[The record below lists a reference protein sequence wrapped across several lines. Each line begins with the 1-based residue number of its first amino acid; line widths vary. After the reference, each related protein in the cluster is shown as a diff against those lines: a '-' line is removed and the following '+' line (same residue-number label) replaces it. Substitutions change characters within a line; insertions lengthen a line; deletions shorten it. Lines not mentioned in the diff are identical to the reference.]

1 MKNPD
6 ISFAN
11 SNNDDER
18 NERSSGAHATS
29 SGAPLVRWV
38 RLRRDARPQTRD
50 PRCVQGTSPPPSTYS
65 TRRPATGPRRSSS
78 RPNAGA
84 SRLRALTD
92 RAPPLLLLVT
102 RPRPQARREAS
113 LPKVKLIR
121 ALQDDAIRRRRE
133 KVYDATSMAVTARLL
148 EINPEV
154 LTAWNFRR
162 EAIVLA
168 GDETRASGRRV
179 SSEHR
184 TNDPERT
191 HSFAPTLADELAL
204 TERCLRKNPK
214 SYPAWHHRKWCV
226 ARRVYGLKTETDA
239 ETESH
244 LHATGFAD
252 ERGFPVASLLATELA
267 MAQTLLDLDDRN
279 FHGWG
284 YRRFVTSLANGGALE
299 TRSAARDWRA
309 RDSGENAEKTRSVFD
324 ARSRSRSCDRKRR
337 SLRGLRACGAAVQR
351 GENRTQLLQLL
362 RLAPSRREP
371 AARVRG
377 SDERTRREP
386 RRRRSRGRL
395 GERVRVRAAGV
406 LHRAGGP
413 GGVDVPPVAHRA
425 DKKRKR
431 GFAAPGEDAGP
442 PPPRAAKARRSGRR
456 SRRPTR
462 ALLLGARLQVAGPDA
477 RQAVRLAGHGG
488 GRGRERGA
496 RFAELARLDPA
507 RRGFCDC
514 CRV

>member
-1 MKNPD
+1 M
-6 ISFAN
+6 
-11 SNNDDER
+11 
-18 NERSSGAHATS
+18 
-29 SGAPLVRWV
+29 
-38 RLRRDARPQTRD
+38 
-50 PRCVQGTSPPPSTYS
+50 
-65 TRRPATGPRRSSS
+65 
-78 RPNAGA
+78 
-84 SRLRALTD
+84 
-92 RAPPLLLLVT
+92 T

-168 GDETRASGRRV
+168 GDETRRGPRRV

-284 YRRFVTSLANGGALE
+284 YRRFVTSLAIKKNERALE
-299 TRSAARDWRA
+299 TRSARRA
-309 RDSGENAEKTRSVFD
+309 TERETPERTLKKPEVSSNVFD
-324 ARSRSRSCDRKRR
+324 HDRDRR
-337 SLRGLRACGAAVQR
+337 ATV
-351 GENRTQLLQLL
+351 
-362 RLAPSRREP
+362 
-371 AARVRG
+371 
-377 SDERTRREP
+377 SDELSVVSARAELRFSEAKI
-386 RRRRSRGRL
+386 
-395 GERVRVRAAGV
+395 ERNFSNYSAWHHRAAN
-406 LHRAGGP
+406 LPRAYAGP
-413 GGVDVPPVAHRA
+413 TNGLGASRDGGVPADVLANEYAFVRQAFFTEPEDQAGWMYHRWLTA
-425 DKKRKR
+425 QTKNANEA
-431 GFAAPGEDAGP
+431 FAAPGEDAAAAAA
-442 PPPRAAKARRSGRR
+442 AAKRDVFAGEAD
-456 SRRPTR
+456 
-462 ALLLGARLQVAGPDA
+462 ALRELCALEPDCKWPALTLARLCDLQDTEAGA
-477 RQAVRLAGHGG
+477 AESA
-488 GRGRERGA
+488 A

-507 RRGFCDC
+507 RRGFYCDC

>member
-1 MKNPD
+1 M
-6 ISFAN
+6 
-11 SNNDDER
+11 
-18 NERSSGAHATS
+18 
-29 SGAPLVRWV
+29 
-38 RLRRDARPQTRD
+38 
-50 PRCVQGTSPPPSTYS
+50 
-65 TRRPATGPRRSSS
+65 
-78 RPNAGA
+78 
-84 SRLRALTD
+84 TD

-113 LPKVKLIR
+113 LPKVTLIR

-168 GDETRASGRRV
+168 GDKTRRGPRRV

-284 YRRFVTSLANGGALE
+284 YRRFVTSLAIKKNERALE
-299 TRSAARDWRA
+299 TRSARRA
-309 RDSGENAEKTRSVFD
+309 TERETPERTLKKKPEVSSNVFD
-324 ARSRSRSCDRKRR
+324 HDRD
-337 SLRGLRACGAAVQR
+337 RATV
-351 GENRTQLLQLL
+351 
-362 RLAPSRREP
+362 
-371 AARVRG
+371 
-377 SDERTRREP
+377 SDEASVVSARAELRFSEAKI
-386 RRRRSRGRL
+386 
-395 GERVRVRAAGV
+395 ERNFSNYSAWHHRAAN
-406 LHRAGGP
+406 LPRAFAGP
-413 GGVDVPPVAHRA
+413 TNGLGASRDGGVPADVLANEYAFVRQAFFTEPEDQAGWMYHRWLTA
-425 DKKRKR
+425 QTKNANEA
-431 GFAAPGEDAGP
+431 FAAPGEDAAAAAA
-442 PPPRAAKARRSGRR
+442 AAKRDVFAGEAD
-456 SRRPTR
+456 
-462 ALLLGARLQVAGPDA
+462 ALRELCALEPDCKWPALTLARLCDLQDTEAGA
-477 RQAVRLAGHGG
+477 AESA
-488 GRGRERGA
+488 A

-507 RRGFCDC
+507 RRGFYCDC

>member
-1 MKNPD
+1 M
-6 ISFAN
+6 
-11 SNNDDER
+11 
-18 NERSSGAHATS
+18 
-29 SGAPLVRWV
+29 
-38 RLRRDARPQTRD
+38 
-50 PRCVQGTSPPPSTYS
+50 
-65 TRRPATGPRRSSS
+65 
-78 RPNAGA
+78 
-84 SRLRALTD
+84 
-92 RAPPLLLLVT
+92 T

-168 GDETRASGRRV
+168 GDETRRGPRRV

-284 YRRFVTSLANGGALE
+284 YRRFVTSLAIKKNERALE
-299 TRSAARDWRA
+299 TRSARRA
-309 RDSGENAEKTRSVFD
+309 TERETPERTLKKPEVSSNVFD
-324 ARSRSRSCDRKRR
+324 HDRDRR
-337 SLRGLRACGAAVQR
+337 ATV
-351 GENRTQLLQLL
+351 
-362 RLAPSRREP
+362 
-371 AARVRG
+371 
-377 SDERTRREP
+377 SDELSVVSARAELRFSEAKI
-386 RRRRSRGRL
+386 
-395 GERVRVRAAGV
+395 ERNFSNYSAWHHRAAN
-406 LHRAGGP
+406 LPRAFAGP
-413 GGVDVPPVAHRA
+413 TNGLGASRDGGVPADVLANEYAFVRQAFFTEPEDQAGWMYHRWLTA
-425 DKKRKR
+425 QTKNANEA
-431 GFAAPGEDAGP
+431 FAAPGEDAAAAAA
-442 PPPRAAKARRSGRR
+442 AAKRDVFAGEAD
-456 SRRPTR
+456 
-462 ALLLGARLQVAGPDA
+462 ALRELCALEPDCKWPALTLARLCDLQDTEAGA
-477 RQAVRLAGHGG
+477 AESA
-488 GRGRERGA
+488 A

-507 RRGFCDC
+507 RRGFYCDC

>member
-1 MKNPD
+1 M
-6 ISFAN
+6 
-11 SNNDDER
+11 
-18 NERSSGAHATS
+18 
-29 SGAPLVRWV
+29 
-38 RLRRDARPQTRD
+38 
-50 PRCVQGTSPPPSTYS
+50 
-65 TRRPATGPRRSSS
+65 
-78 RPNAGA
+78 
-84 SRLRALTD
+84 
-92 RAPPLLLLVT
+92 T

-168 GDETRASGRRV
+168 GDETRRGPRRV

-284 YRRFVTSLANGGALE
+284 YRRFVTSLAIKKNERALE
-299 TRSAARDWRA
+299 TRSARRA
-309 RDSGENAEKTRSVFD
+309 TERETPERTLKKKPEVSSNVFD
-324 ARSRSRSCDRKRR
+324 HDRD
-337 SLRGLRACGAAVQR
+337 RATV
-351 GENRTQLLQLL
+351 
-362 RLAPSRREP
+362 
-371 AARVRG
+371 
-377 SDERTRREP
+377 SDEASVVSARAELRFSEAKI
-386 RRRRSRGRL
+386 
-395 GERVRVRAAGV
+395 ERNFSNYSAWHHRAAN
-406 LHRAGGP
+406 LPRAYAGP
-413 GGVDVPPVAHRA
+413 TNGLGASRDGGVPADVLANEYAFVRQAFFTEPEDQAGWMYHRWLTA
-425 DKKRKR
+425 QTKNANEA
-431 GFAAPGEDAGP
+431 FAAPGEDAAAAAA
-442 PPPRAAKARRSGRR
+442 AAKRDVFAGEAD
-456 SRRPTR
+456 
-462 ALLLGARLQVAGPDA
+462 ALRELCALEPDCKWPALTLARLCDLQDTEAGA
-477 RQAVRLAGHGG
+477 AESA
-488 GRGRERGA
+488 A

-507 RRGFCDC
+507 RRGFYCDC

>member
-1 MKNPD
+1 M
-6 ISFAN
+6 
-11 SNNDDER
+11 
-18 NERSSGAHATS
+18 
-29 SGAPLVRWV
+29 
-38 RLRRDARPQTRD
+38 
-50 PRCVQGTSPPPSTYS
+50 
-65 TRRPATGPRRSSS
+65 
-78 RPNAGA
+78 
-84 SRLRALTD
+84 
-92 RAPPLLLLVT
+92 T

-168 GDETRASGRRV
+168 GDETRRGPRRV

-284 YRRFVTSLANGGALE
+284 YRRFVTSLAIKKNERALE
-299 TRSAARDWRA
+299 TRSARRA
-309 RDSGENAEKTRSVFD
+309 TERETPERTLKKKPEVSSNVFD
-324 ARSRSRSCDRKRR
+324 HDRD
-337 SLRGLRACGAAVQR
+337 RATV
-351 GENRTQLLQLL
+351 
-362 RLAPSRREP
+362 
-371 AARVRG
+371 
-377 SDERTRREP
+377 SDEASVVSARAELRFSEAKI
-386 RRRRSRGRL
+386 
-395 GERVRVRAAGV
+395 ERNFSNYSAWHHRAAN
-406 LHRAGGP
+406 LPRAYAGP
-413 GGVDVPPVAHRA
+413 TNGLGASRDGGVPADVLANEYAFVRQAFFTEPEDQAGWMYHRWLTA
-425 DKKRKR
+425 QTKNANEA
-431 GFAAPGEDAGP
+431 FAAPGEDAAAAA
-442 PPPRAAKARRSGRR
+442 AAKRDVFAGEAD
-456 SRRPTR
+456 
-462 ALLLGARLQVAGPDA
+462 ALRELCALEPDCKWPALTLARLCDLQDTEAGA
-477 RQAVRLAGHGG
+477 AESA
-488 GRGRERGA
+488 A

-507 RRGFCDC
+507 RRGFYCDC

>member
-1 MKNPD
+1 M
-6 ISFAN
+6 
-11 SNNDDER
+11 
-18 NERSSGAHATS
+18 
-29 SGAPLVRWV
+29 
-38 RLRRDARPQTRD
+38 
-50 PRCVQGTSPPPSTYS
+50 
-65 TRRPATGPRRSSS
+65 
-78 RPNAGA
+78 
-84 SRLRALTD
+84 TD

-168 GDETRASGRRV
+168 GDETRRGPRRV

-226 ARRVYGLKTETDA
+226 ARRVYGVKTETDA

-284 YRRFVTSLANGGALE
+284 YRRFVTSLAIKKNERALE
-299 TRSAARDWRA
+299 TRSARRA
-309 RDSGENAEKTRSVFD
+309 TERETPERTLKKKPEVSSNVFD
-324 ARSRSRSCDRKRR
+324 HDRD
-337 SLRGLRACGAAVQR
+337 RATV
-351 GENRTQLLQLL
+351 
-362 RLAPSRREP
+362 
-371 AARVRG
+371 
-377 SDERTRREP
+377 SDEASVVSARAELRFSEAKI
-386 RRRRSRGRL
+386 
-395 GERVRVRAAGV
+395 ERNFSNYSAWHHRAAN
-406 LHRAGGP
+406 LPRAFAGP
-413 GGVDVPPVAHRA
+413 TNGLGASRDGGVPADVLANEYAFVRQAFFTEPEDQAGWMYHRWLTA
-425 DKKRKR
+425 QTKNANEA
-431 GFAAPGEDAGP
+431 FAAPGEDAAAAAA
-442 PPPRAAKARRSGRR
+442 AAKRDVFAGEAD
-456 SRRPTR
+456 
-462 ALLLGARLQVAGPDA
+462 ALRELCALEPDCKWPALTLARLCDLQDTEAGA
-477 RQAVRLAGHGG
+477 AESA
-488 GRGRERGA
+488 A

-507 RRGFCDC
+507 RRGFYCDC

>member
-1 MKNPD
+1 M
-6 ISFAN
+6 
-11 SNNDDER
+11 
-18 NERSSGAHATS
+18 
-29 SGAPLVRWV
+29 
-38 RLRRDARPQTRD
+38 
-50 PRCVQGTSPPPSTYS
+50 
-65 TRRPATGPRRSSS
+65 
-78 RPNAGA
+78 
-84 SRLRALTD
+84 
-92 RAPPLLLLVT
+92 T

-168 GDETRASGRRV
+168 GDETRRGPRRV

-284 YRRFVTSLANGGALE
+284 YRRFVTSLAIKKNERALE
-299 TRSAARDWRA
+299 TRSARRA
-309 RDSGENAEKTRSVFD
+309 TERETPERTLKKKPEVSSNVFD
-324 ARSRSRSCDRKRR
+324 HDRD
-337 SLRGLRACGAAVQR
+337 RATV
-351 GENRTQLLQLL
+351 
-362 RLAPSRREP
+362 
-371 AARVRG
+371 
-377 SDERTRREP
+377 SDELSVVSARAELRFSEAKI
-386 RRRRSRGRL
+386 
-395 GERVRVRAAGV
+395 ERNFSNYSAWHHRAAN
-406 LHRAGGP
+406 LPRAYAGP
-413 GGVDVPPVAHRA
+413 TNGLGASRDGGVPADVLANEYAFVRQAFFTEPEDQAGWMYHRWLTA
-425 DKKRKR
+425 QTKNANEA
-431 GFAAPGEDAGP
+431 FAAPGEDAAAAAA
-442 PPPRAAKARRSGRR
+442 AAKRDVFAGEAD
-456 SRRPTR
+456 
-462 ALLLGARLQVAGPDA
+462 ALRELCALEPDCKWPALTLARLCDLQDTEAGA
-477 RQAVRLAGHGG
+477 AESA
-488 GRGRERGA
+488 A

-507 RRGFCDC
+507 RRGFYCDC

>member
-1 MKNPD
+1 M
-6 ISFAN
+6 
-11 SNNDDER
+11 
-18 NERSSGAHATS
+18 
-29 SGAPLVRWV
+29 
-38 RLRRDARPQTRD
+38 
-50 PRCVQGTSPPPSTYS
+50 
-65 TRRPATGPRRSSS
+65 
-78 RPNAGA
+78 
-84 SRLRALTD
+84 
-92 RAPPLLLLVT
+92 T

-168 GDETRASGRRV
+168 GDETRRGPRRV

-226 ARRVYGLKTETDA
+226 ARRVYGVKTETDA

-252 ERGFPVASLLATELA
+252 ERGFPVASLLATELE

-284 YRRFVTSLANGGALE
+284 YRRFVTSLAIKKNERALE
-299 TRSAARDWRA
+299 TRSARRA
-309 RDSGENAEKTRSVFD
+309 TERETPERTLKKKPEVSSNVFD
-324 ARSRSRSCDRKRR
+324 HDRD
-337 SLRGLRACGAAVQR
+337 RATV
-351 GENRTQLLQLL
+351 
-362 RLAPSRREP
+362 
-371 AARVRG
+371 
-377 SDERTRREP
+377 SDEASVVSARAELRFSEAKI
-386 RRRRSRGRL
+386 
-395 GERVRVRAAGV
+395 ERNFSNYSAWHHRAAN
-406 LHRAGGP
+406 LPRAFAGP
-413 GGVDVPPVAHRA
+413 TNGLGASRDGGVPADVLANEYAFVRQAFFTEPEDQAGWMYHRWLTA
-425 DKKRKR
+425 QTKNANEA
-431 GFAAPGEDAGP
+431 FAAPGEDAAAAAA
-442 PPPRAAKARRSGRR
+442 AAKRDVFAGEAD
-456 SRRPTR
+456 
-462 ALLLGARLQVAGPDA
+462 ALRELCALEPDCKWPALTLARLCDLQDTEAGA
-477 RQAVRLAGHGG
+477 AESA
-488 GRGRERGA
+488 A

-507 RRGFCDC
+507 RRGFYCDC

>member
-1 MKNPD
+1 M
-6 ISFAN
+6 
-11 SNNDDER
+11 
-18 NERSSGAHATS
+18 
-29 SGAPLVRWV
+29 
-38 RLRRDARPQTRD
+38 
-50 PRCVQGTSPPPSTYS
+50 
-65 TRRPATGPRRSSS
+65 
-78 RPNAGA
+78 
-84 SRLRALTD
+84 
-92 RAPPLLLLVT
+92 T

-168 GDETRASGRRV
+168 GDKTRRGPRRV

-284 YRRFVTSLANGGALE
+284 YRRFVTSLAIKKNERALE
-299 TRSAARDWRA
+299 TRSARRA
-309 RDSGENAEKTRSVFD
+309 TERETPERTLKKPEVSSNVFD
-324 ARSRSRSCDRKRR
+324 HDRD
-337 SLRGLRACGAAVQR
+337 RATV
-351 GENRTQLLQLL
+351 
-362 RLAPSRREP
+362 
-371 AARVRG
+371 
-377 SDERTRREP
+377 SDEASVVSARAELRFSEAKI
-386 RRRRSRGRL
+386 
-395 GERVRVRAAGV
+395 ERNFSNYSAWHHRAAN
-406 LHRAGGP
+406 LPRAFAGP
-413 GGVDVPPVAHRA
+413 TNGLGASRDGGVPADVLANEYAFVRQAFFTEPEDQAGWMYHRWLTA
-425 DKKRKR
+425 QTKNANEA
-431 GFAAPGEDAGP
+431 FAAPGEDAAAAAA
-442 PPPRAAKARRSGRR
+442 AAKRDVFAGEAD
-456 SRRPTR
+456 
-462 ALLLGARLQVAGPDA
+462 ALRELCALEPDCKWPALTLARLCDLQDTEAGA
-477 RQAVRLAGHGG
+477 AESA
-488 GRGRERGA
+488 A

-507 RRGFCDC
+507 RRGFYCDC

>member
-1 MKNPD
+1 M
-6 ISFAN
+6 
-11 SNNDDER
+11 
-18 NERSSGAHATS
+18 
-29 SGAPLVRWV
+29 
-38 RLRRDARPQTRD
+38 
-50 PRCVQGTSPPPSTYS
+50 
-65 TRRPATGPRRSSS
+65 
-78 RPNAGA
+78 
-84 SRLRALTD
+84 
-92 RAPPLLLLVT
+92 T

-168 GDETRASGRRV
+168 GDETRRGPRRV

-184 TNDPERT
+184 TNDRERT
-191 HSFAPTLADELAL
+191 DSFAPTLADELAL

-284 YRRFVTSLANGGALE
+284 YRRFVTSLAIKKNERALE
-299 TRSAARDWRA
+299 TRSARRA
-309 RDSGENAEKTRSVFD
+309 TERETPERTLKKKPEVSSNVFD
-324 ARSRSRSCDRKRR
+324 HDRD
-337 SLRGLRACGAAVQR
+337 RATV
-351 GENRTQLLQLL
+351 
-362 RLAPSRREP
+362 
-371 AARVRG
+371 
-377 SDERTRREP
+377 SDEASVVSARAELRFSEAKI
-386 RRRRSRGRL
+386 
-395 GERVRVRAAGV
+395 ERNFSNYSAWHHRAAN
-406 LHRAGGP
+406 LPRAFAGP
-413 GGVDVPPVAHRA
+413 TNGLGASRDGGVPADVLANEYAFVRQAFFTEPEDQAGWMYHRWLTA
-425 DKKRKR
+425 QTKNANEA
-431 GFAAPGEDAGP
+431 FAAPGEDAAAAAA
-442 PPPRAAKARRSGRR
+442 AAKRDVFAGEAD
-456 SRRPTR
+456 
-462 ALLLGARLQVAGPDA
+462 ALRELCALEPDCKWPALTLARLCDLQDTEAGA
-477 RQAVRLAGHGG
+477 AESA
-488 GRGRERGA
+488 A

-507 RRGFCDC
+507 RRGFYCDC

>member
-1 MKNPD
+1 M
-6 ISFAN
+6 
-11 SNNDDER
+11 
-18 NERSSGAHATS
+18 
-29 SGAPLVRWV
+29 
-38 RLRRDARPQTRD
+38 
-50 PRCVQGTSPPPSTYS
+50 
-65 TRRPATGPRRSSS
+65 
-78 RPNAGA
+78 
-84 SRLRALTD
+84 
-92 RAPPLLLLVT
+92 T

-168 GDETRASGRRV
+168 GDETRRGPRRV

-252 ERGFPVASLLATELA
+252 ERGFPVASLLATELE

-284 YRRFVTSLANGGALE
+284 YRRFVTSLAIKKNERALE
-299 TRSAARDWRA
+299 TRSARRA
-309 RDSGENAEKTRSVFD
+309 TERETPERTLKKKPEVSSNVFD
-324 ARSRSRSCDRKRR
+324 HDRD
-337 SLRGLRACGAAVQR
+337 RATV
-351 GENRTQLLQLL
+351 
-362 RLAPSRREP
+362 
-371 AARVRG
+371 
-377 SDERTRREP
+377 SDEASVVSARAELRFSEAKI
-386 RRRRSRGRL
+386 
-395 GERVRVRAAGV
+395 ERNFSNYSAWHHRAAN
-406 LHRAGGP
+406 LPRAFAGP
-413 GGVDVPPVAHRA
+413 TNGLGASRDGGVPADVLANEYAFVRQAFFTEPEDQAGWMYHRWLTA
-425 DKKRKR
+425 QTKNANEA
-431 GFAAPGEDAGP
+431 FAAPGEDAAAAAA
-442 PPPRAAKARRSGRR
+442 AAKRDVFAGEAD
-456 SRRPTR
+456 
-462 ALLLGARLQVAGPDA
+462 ALRELCALEPDCKWPALTLARLCDLQDTEAGA
-477 RQAVRLAGHGG
+477 AESA
-488 GRGRERGA
+488 A

-507 RRGFCDC
+507 RRGFYCDC

>member
-1 MKNPD
+1 M
-6 ISFAN
+6 
-11 SNNDDER
+11 
-18 NERSSGAHATS
+18 
-29 SGAPLVRWV
+29 
-38 RLRRDARPQTRD
+38 
-50 PRCVQGTSPPPSTYS
+50 
-65 TRRPATGPRRSSS
+65 
-78 RPNAGA
+78 
-84 SRLRALTD
+84 
-92 RAPPLLLLVT
+92 T

-168 GDETRASGRRV
+168 GDKTRRGPRRV

-252 ERGFPVASLLATELA
+252 ERGFPVASLLATELE

-284 YRRFVTSLANGGALE
+284 YRRFVTSLAIKKNERALE
-299 TRSAARDWRA
+299 TRSARRA
-309 RDSGENAEKTRSVFD
+309 TERETPERTLKKKPEVSSNVFD
-324 ARSRSRSCDRKRR
+324 HDRD
-337 SLRGLRACGAAVQR
+337 RATV
-351 GENRTQLLQLL
+351 
-362 RLAPSRREP
+362 
-371 AARVRG
+371 
-377 SDERTRREP
+377 SDEASVVSARAELRFSEAKI
-386 RRRRSRGRL
+386 
-395 GERVRVRAAGV
+395 ERNFSNYSAWHHRAAN
-406 LHRAGGP
+406 LPRAFAGP
-413 GGVDVPPVAHRA
+413 TNGLGASRDGGVPADVLANEYAFVRQAFFTEPEDQAGWMYHRWLTA
-425 DKKRKR
+425 QTKNANEA
-431 GFAAPGEDAGP
+431 FAAPGEDAAAAAA
-442 PPPRAAKARRSGRR
+442 AAKRDVFAGEAD
-456 SRRPTR
+456 
-462 ALLLGARLQVAGPDA
+462 ALRELCALEPDCKWPALTLARLCDLQDTEAGA
-477 RQAVRLAGHGG
+477 AESA
-488 GRGRERGA
+488 A

-507 RRGFCDC
+507 RRGFYCDC

>member
-1 MKNPD
+1 M
-6 ISFAN
+6 
-11 SNNDDER
+11 
-18 NERSSGAHATS
+18 
-29 SGAPLVRWV
+29 
-38 RLRRDARPQTRD
+38 
-50 PRCVQGTSPPPSTYS
+50 
-65 TRRPATGPRRSSS
+65 
-78 RPNAGA
+78 
-84 SRLRALTD
+84 
-92 RAPPLLLLVT
+92 
-102 RPRPQARREAS
+102 
-113 LPKVKLIR
+113 KLIR

-168 GDETRASGRRV
+168 GDETRRGPRRV

-284 YRRFVTSLANGGALE
+284 YRRFVTSLAIKKNERALE
-299 TRSAARDWRA
+299 TRSARRA
-309 RDSGENAEKTRSVFD
+309 TERETPERTLKKPEVSSNVFD
-324 ARSRSRSCDRKRR
+324 HDRD
-337 SLRGLRACGAAVQR
+337 RATV
-351 GENRTQLLQLL
+351 
-362 RLAPSRREP
+362 
-371 AARVRG
+371 
-377 SDERTRREP
+377 SDELSVVSARAELRFSEAKI
-386 RRRRSRGRL
+386 
-395 GERVRVRAAGV
+395 ERNFSNYSAWHHRAAN
-406 LHRAGGP
+406 LPRAYAGP
-413 GGVDVPPVAHRA
+413 TNGLGASRDGGVPADVLANEYAFVRQAFFTEPEDQAGWMYHRWLTA
-425 DKKRKR
+425 QTKNANEA
-431 GFAAPGEDAGP
+431 FAAPGEDAAAAAA
-442 PPPRAAKARRSGRR
+442 AAKRDVFAGEAD
-456 SRRPTR
+456 
-462 ALLLGARLQVAGPDA
+462 ALRELCALEPDCKWPALTLARLCDLQDTEAGA
-477 RQAVRLAGHGG
+477 AESA
-488 GRGRERGA
+488 A

-507 RRGFCDC
+507 RRGFYCDC

>member
-1 MKNPD
+1 M
-6 ISFAN
+6 
-11 SNNDDER
+11 
-18 NERSSGAHATS
+18 
-29 SGAPLVRWV
+29 
-38 RLRRDARPQTRD
+38 
-50 PRCVQGTSPPPSTYS
+50 
-65 TRRPATGPRRSSS
+65 
-78 RPNAGA
+78 
-84 SRLRALTD
+84 
-92 RAPPLLLLVT
+92 
-102 RPRPQARREAS
+102 
-113 LPKVKLIR
+113 KLIR

-168 GDETRASGRRV
+168 GDKTRRGPRRV

-284 YRRFVTSLANGGALE
+284 YRRFVTSLAIKKNERALE
-299 TRSAARDWRA
+299 TRSARRA
-309 RDSGENAEKTRSVFD
+309 TERETPERTLKKKPEVSSNVFD
-324 ARSRSRSCDRKRR
+324 HDRD
-337 SLRGLRACGAAVQR
+337 RATV
-351 GENRTQLLQLL
+351 
-362 RLAPSRREP
+362 
-371 AARVRG
+371 
-377 SDERTRREP
+377 SDEASVVSARAELRFSEAKI
-386 RRRRSRGRL
+386 
-395 GERVRVRAAGV
+395 ERNFSNYSAWHHRAAN
-406 LHRAGGP
+406 LPRAFAGP
-413 GGVDVPPVAHRA
+413 TNGLGASRDGGVPADVLANEYAFVRQAFFTEPEDQAGWMYHRWLTA
-425 DKKRKR
+425 QTKNANEA
-431 GFAAPGEDAGP
+431 FAAPGEDAAAAAA
-442 PPPRAAKARRSGRR
+442 AAKRDVFAGEAD
-456 SRRPTR
+456 
-462 ALLLGARLQVAGPDA
+462 ALRELCALEPDCKWPALTLARLCDLQDTEAGVAESA
-477 RQAVRLAGHGG
+477 
-488 GRGRERGA
+488 A

-507 RRGFCDC
+507 RRGFYCDC

>member
-1 MKNPD
+1 M
-6 ISFAN
+6 
-11 SNNDDER
+11 
-18 NERSSGAHATS
+18 
-29 SGAPLVRWV
+29 
-38 RLRRDARPQTRD
+38 
-50 PRCVQGTSPPPSTYS
+50 
-65 TRRPATGPRRSSS
+65 
-78 RPNAGA
+78 
-84 SRLRALTD
+84 
-92 RAPPLLLLVT
+92 
-102 RPRPQARREAS
+102 
-113 LPKVKLIR
+113 KLIR

-168 GDETRASGRRV
+168 GDKTRRGPRRV

-226 ARRVYGLKTETDA
+226 ARRVYGVKTETDA

-252 ERGFPVASLLATELA
+252 ERGFPVASLLATELE

-284 YRRFVTSLANGGALE
+284 YRRFVTSLAIKKNERALE
-299 TRSAARDWRA
+299 TRSARRA
-309 RDSGENAEKTRSVFD
+309 TERETPERTLKKKPEVSSNVFD
-324 ARSRSRSCDRKRR
+324 HDRD
-337 SLRGLRACGAAVQR
+337 RATV
-351 GENRTQLLQLL
+351 
-362 RLAPSRREP
+362 
-371 AARVRG
+371 
-377 SDERTRREP
+377 SDEASVVSARAELRFSEAKI
-386 RRRRSRGRL
+386 
-395 GERVRVRAAGV
+395 ERNFSNYSAWHHRAAN
-406 LHRAGGP
+406 LPRAFAGP
-413 GGVDVPPVAHRA
+413 TNGLGASRDGGVPADVLANEYAFVRQAFFTEPEDQAGWMYHRWLTA
-425 DKKRKR
+425 QTKNANEA
-431 GFAAPGEDAGP
+431 FAAPGEDAAAAAA
-442 PPPRAAKARRSGRR
+442 AAKRDVFAGEAD
-456 SRRPTR
+456 
-462 ALLLGARLQVAGPDA
+462 ALRELCALEPDCKWPALTLARLCDLQDTEAGA
-477 RQAVRLAGHGG
+477 AESA
-488 GRGRERGA
+488 A

-507 RRGFCDC
+507 RRGFYCDC

>member
-1 MKNPD
+1 M
-6 ISFAN
+6 
-11 SNNDDER
+11 
-18 NERSSGAHATS
+18 
-29 SGAPLVRWV
+29 
-38 RLRRDARPQTRD
+38 
-50 PRCVQGTSPPPSTYS
+50 
-65 TRRPATGPRRSSS
+65 
-78 RPNAGA
+78 
-84 SRLRALTD
+84 
-92 RAPPLLLLVT
+92 T

-168 GDETRASGRRV
+168 GDETRRGPRRV

-284 YRRFVTSLANGGALE
+284 YRRFVTSLAIKKNERALE
-299 TRSAARDWRA
+299 TRSARRA
-309 RDSGENAEKTRSVFD
+309 TERETPERTLKKKPEVSSNVFD
-324 ARSRSRSCDRKRR
+324 HDRD
-337 SLRGLRACGAAVQR
+337 RATV
-351 GENRTQLLQLL
+351 
-362 RLAPSRREP
+362 
-371 AARVRG
+371 
-377 SDERTRREP
+377 SDEASVVSARAELRFSEAKI
-386 RRRRSRGRL
+386 
-395 GERVRVRAAGV
+395 ERNFSNYSAWHHRAAN
-406 LHRAGGP
+406 LPRAFAGP
-413 GGVDVPPVAHRA
+413 TNGLGASRDGGVPADVLANEYAFVRQAFFTEPEDQAGWMYHRWLTA
-425 DKKRKR
+425 QTKNANEA
-431 GFAAPGEDAGP
+431 FAAPGEDAAAAAA
-442 PPPRAAKARRSGRR
+442 AAKRDVFAGEAD
-456 SRRPTR
+456 
-462 ALLLGARLQVAGPDA
+462 ALRELCALEPDCKWPALTLARLCDLQDTEAGA
-477 RQAVRLAGHGG
+477 AESA
-488 GRGRERGA
+488 A

-507 RRGFCDC
+507 RRGFYCDC

>member
-1 MKNPD
+1 M
-6 ISFAN
+6 
-11 SNNDDER
+11 
-18 NERSSGAHATS
+18 
-29 SGAPLVRWV
+29 
-38 RLRRDARPQTRD
+38 
-50 PRCVQGTSPPPSTYS
+50 
-65 TRRPATGPRRSSS
+65 
-78 RPNAGA
+78 
-84 SRLRALTD
+84 TD

-168 GDETRASGRRV
+168 GDETRRGPRRV

-184 TNDPERT
+184 TNDLERT

-226 ARRVYGLKTETDA
+226 ARRVYGVKTETDA

-252 ERGFPVASLLATELA
+252 ERGFPVASLLATELE

-284 YRRFVTSLANGGALE
+284 YRRFVTSLAIKKNERALE
-299 TRSAARDWRA
+299 TRSARRA
-309 RDSGENAEKTRSVFD
+309 TERETPERTLKKPEVSSNVFD
-324 ARSRSRSCDRKRR
+324 HDRDRR
-337 SLRGLRACGAAVQR
+337 ATV
-351 GENRTQLLQLL
+351 
-362 RLAPSRREP
+362 
-371 AARVRG
+371 
-377 SDERTRREP
+377 SDELSVVSARAELRFSEAKI
-386 RRRRSRGRL
+386 
-395 GERVRVRAAGV
+395 ERNFSNYSAWHHRAAN
-406 LHRAGGP
+406 LPRAFAGP
-413 GGVDVPPVAHRA
+413 TNGLGASRDGGVPADVLANEYAFVRQAFFTEPEDQAGWMYHRWLTA
-425 DKKRKR
+425 QTKNANEA
-431 GFAAPGEDAGP
+431 FAAPGEDPAAAAA
-442 PPPRAAKARRSGRR
+442 AAKRDVFAGEAD
-456 SRRPTR
+456 
-462 ALLLGARLQVAGPDA
+462 ALRELCALEPDCKWPALTLARLCDLQDTEAGA
-477 RQAVRLAGHGG
+477 AESA
-488 GRGRERGA
+488 A

-507 RRGFCDC
+507 RRGFYCDC

>member
-1 MKNPD
+1 M
-6 ISFAN
+6 
-11 SNNDDER
+11 
-18 NERSSGAHATS
+18 
-29 SGAPLVRWV
+29 
-38 RLRRDARPQTRD
+38 
-50 PRCVQGTSPPPSTYS
+50 
-65 TRRPATGPRRSSS
+65 
-78 RPNAGA
+78 
-84 SRLRALTD
+84 
-92 RAPPLLLLVT
+92 T

-168 GDETRASGRRV
+168 GDKTRRGPRRV

-284 YRRFVTSLANGGALE
+284 YRRFVTSLAIKKNERALE
-299 TRSAARDWRA
+299 TRSARRA
-309 RDSGENAEKTRSVFD
+309 TERETPERTLKKKPEVSSNVFD
-324 ARSRSRSCDRKRR
+324 HDRD
-337 SLRGLRACGAAVQR
+337 RATV
-351 GENRTQLLQLL
+351 
-362 RLAPSRREP
+362 
-371 AARVRG
+371 
-377 SDERTRREP
+377 SDEASVVSARAELRFSEAKI
-386 RRRRSRGRL
+386 
-395 GERVRVRAAGV
+395 ERNFSNYSAWHHRAAN
-406 LHRAGGP
+406 LPRAFAGP
-413 GGVDVPPVAHRA
+413 TNGLGASRDGGVPADVLANEYAFVRQAFFTEPEDQAGWMYHRWLTA
-425 DKKRKR
+425 QTKNANEA
-431 GFAAPGEDAGP
+431 FAAPGEDAAAAAA
-442 PPPRAAKARRSGRR
+442 AAKRDVFAGEAD
-456 SRRPTR
+456 
-462 ALLLGARLQVAGPDA
+462 ALRELCALEPDCKWPALTLARLCDLQDTEAGA
-477 RQAVRLAGHGG
+477 AESA
-488 GRGRERGA
+488 A

-507 RRGFCDC
+507 RRGFYCDC

>member
-1 MKNPD
+1 M
-6 ISFAN
+6 
-11 SNNDDER
+11 
-18 NERSSGAHATS
+18 
-29 SGAPLVRWV
+29 
-38 RLRRDARPQTRD
+38 
-50 PRCVQGTSPPPSTYS
+50 
-65 TRRPATGPRRSSS
+65 
-78 RPNAGA
+78 
-84 SRLRALTD
+84 
-92 RAPPLLLLVT
+92 T

-113 LPKVKLIR
+113 LPKVKLSR

-168 GDETRASGRRV
+168 GDKTRRGPRRV

-284 YRRFVTSLANGGALE
+284 YRRFVTSLAIKKNERALE
-299 TRSAARDWRA
+299 TRSARRA
-309 RDSGENAEKTRSVFD
+309 TERETPERTLKKKPEVSSNVFD
-324 ARSRSRSCDRKRR
+324 HDRD
-337 SLRGLRACGAAVQR
+337 RATV
-351 GENRTQLLQLL
+351 
-362 RLAPSRREP
+362 
-371 AARVRG
+371 
-377 SDERTRREP
+377 SDEASVVSARAELRFSEAKI
-386 RRRRSRGRL
+386 
-395 GERVRVRAAGV
+395 ERNFSNYSAWHHRAAN
-406 LHRAGGP
+406 LPRAFAGP
-413 GGVDVPPVAHRA
+413 TNGLGASRDGGVPADVLANEYAFVRQAFFTEPEDQAGWMYHRWLTA
-425 DKKRKR
+425 QTKNANEA
-431 GFAAPGEDAGP
+431 FAAPGEDAAAAAA
-442 PPPRAAKARRSGRR
+442 AAKRDVFAGEAD
-456 SRRPTR
+456 
-462 ALLLGARLQVAGPDA
+462 ALRELCALEPDCKWPALTLARLCDLQDTEAGA
-477 RQAVRLAGHGG
+477 AESA
-488 GRGRERGA
+488 A

-507 RRGFCDC
+507 RRGFYCDC

>member
-1 MKNPD
+1 M
-6 ISFAN
+6 
-11 SNNDDER
+11 
-18 NERSSGAHATS
+18 
-29 SGAPLVRWV
+29 
-38 RLRRDARPQTRD
+38 
-50 PRCVQGTSPPPSTYS
+50 
-65 TRRPATGPRRSSS
+65 
-78 RPNAGA
+78 
-84 SRLRALTD
+84 
-92 RAPPLLLLVT
+92 
-102 RPRPQARREAS
+102 
-113 LPKVKLIR
+113 KLIR

-168 GDETRASGRRV
+168 GDETRRGPRRV

-252 ERGFPVASLLATELA
+252 ERGFPVASLLATELE

-284 YRRFVTSLANGGALE
+284 YRRFVTSLAIKKNERALE
-299 TRSAARDWRA
+299 TRSARRA
-309 RDSGENAEKTRSVFD
+309 TERETPERTLKKKPEVSSNVFD
-324 ARSRSRSCDRKRR
+324 HDRD
-337 SLRGLRACGAAVQR
+337 RATV
-351 GENRTQLLQLL
+351 
-362 RLAPSRREP
+362 
-371 AARVRG
+371 
-377 SDERTRREP
+377 SDEASVVSARAELRFSEAKI
-386 RRRRSRGRL
+386 
-395 GERVRVRAAGV
+395 ERNFSNYSAWHHRAAN
-406 LHRAGGP
+406 LPRAFAGP
-413 GGVDVPPVAHRA
+413 TNGLGASRDGGVPADVLANEYAFVRQAFFTEPEDQAGWMYHRWLTA
-425 DKKRKR
+425 QTKNANEA
-431 GFAAPGEDAGP
+431 FAAPGEDAAAAAA
-442 PPPRAAKARRSGRR
+442 AAKRDVFAGEAD
-456 SRRPTR
+456 
-462 ALLLGARLQVAGPDA
+462 ALRELCALEPDCKWPALTLARLCDLQDTEAGA
-477 RQAVRLAGHGG
+477 AESA
-488 GRGRERGA
+488 A

-507 RRGFCDC
+507 RRGFYCDC

>member
-1 MKNPD
+1 M
-6 ISFAN
+6 
-11 SNNDDER
+11 
-18 NERSSGAHATS
+18 
-29 SGAPLVRWV
+29 
-38 RLRRDARPQTRD
+38 
-50 PRCVQGTSPPPSTYS
+50 
-65 TRRPATGPRRSSS
+65 
-78 RPNAGA
+78 
-84 SRLRALTD
+84 
-92 RAPPLLLLVT
+92 
-102 RPRPQARREAS
+102 
-113 LPKVKLIR
+113 KLIR

-168 GDETRASGRRV
+168 GDETRRGPRRV

-226 ARRVYGLKTETDA
+226 ARRVYGVKTETDA

-284 YRRFVTSLANGGALE
+284 YRRFVTSLAIKKNERALE
-299 TRSAARDWRA
+299 TRSARRA
-309 RDSGENAEKTRSVFD
+309 TERETPERTLKKKPEVSSNVFD
-324 ARSRSRSCDRKRR
+324 HDRD
-337 SLRGLRACGAAVQR
+337 RATV
-351 GENRTQLLQLL
+351 
-362 RLAPSRREP
+362 
-371 AARVRG
+371 
-377 SDERTRREP
+377 SDEASVVSARAELRFSEAKI
-386 RRRRSRGRL
+386 
-395 GERVRVRAAGV
+395 ERNFSNYSAWHHRAAN
-406 LHRAGGP
+406 LPRAFAGP
-413 GGVDVPPVAHRA
+413 TNGLGASRDGGVPADVLANEYAFVRQAFFTEPEDQAGWMYHRWLTA
-425 DKKRKR
+425 QTKNANEA
-431 GFAAPGEDAGP
+431 FAAPGEDAAAAAA
-442 PPPRAAKARRSGRR
+442 AAKRDVFAGEAD
-456 SRRPTR
+456 
-462 ALLLGARLQVAGPDA
+462 ALRELCALEPDCKWPALTLARLCDLQDTEAGA
-477 RQAVRLAGHGG
+477 AESA
-488 GRGRERGA
+488 A

-507 RRGFCDC
+507 RRGFYCDC

>member
-1 MKNPD
+1 M
-6 ISFAN
+6 
-11 SNNDDER
+11 
-18 NERSSGAHATS
+18 
-29 SGAPLVRWV
+29 
-38 RLRRDARPQTRD
+38 
-50 PRCVQGTSPPPSTYS
+50 
-65 TRRPATGPRRSSS
+65 
-78 RPNAGA
+78 
-84 SRLRALTD
+84 
-92 RAPPLLLLVT
+92 
-102 RPRPQARREAS
+102 
-113 LPKVKLIR
+113 KLIR

-168 GDETRASGRRV
+168 GDKTRRGPRRV

-284 YRRFVTSLANGGALE
+284 YRRFVTSLAIKKNERALE
-299 TRSAARDWRA
+299 TRSARRA
-309 RDSGENAEKTRSVFD
+309 TERETPERTLKKKPEVSSNVFD
-324 ARSRSRSCDRKRR
+324 HDRD
-337 SLRGLRACGAAVQR
+337 RATV
-351 GENRTQLLQLL
+351 
-362 RLAPSRREP
+362 
-371 AARVRG
+371 
-377 SDERTRREP
+377 SDEASVVSARAELRFSEAKI
-386 RRRRSRGRL
+386 
-395 GERVRVRAAGV
+395 ERNFSNYSAWHHRAAN
-406 LHRAGGP
+406 LPRAFAGP
-413 GGVDVPPVAHRA
+413 TNGLGASRDGGVPADVLANEYAFVRQAFFTEPEDQAGWMYHRWLTA
-425 DKKRKR
+425 QTKNANEA
-431 GFAAPGEDAGP
+431 FAAPGEDAAAAAA
-442 PPPRAAKARRSGRR
+442 AAKRDVFAGEAD
-456 SRRPTR
+456 
-462 ALLLGARLQVAGPDA
+462 ALRELCALEPDCKWPALTLARLCDLQDTEAGA
-477 RQAVRLAGHGG
+477 AESA
-488 GRGRERGA
+488 A

-507 RRGFCDC
+507 RRGFYCDC